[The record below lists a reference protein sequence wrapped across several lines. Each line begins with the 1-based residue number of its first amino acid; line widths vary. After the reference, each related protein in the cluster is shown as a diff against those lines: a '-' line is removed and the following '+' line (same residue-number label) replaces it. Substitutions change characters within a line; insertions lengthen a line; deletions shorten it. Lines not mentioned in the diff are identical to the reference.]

1 MSNSNIV
8 KRGSF
13 EIEAAE
19 AALAEASKGGAD
31 FYKPKSGQNVLRFLP
46 PPEGKNSP
54 FVVSYQHWITLPDGS
69 RSNLNCARMIAK
81 QRCPVCEKMDELLRS
96 GNEVDFKAANE
107 FKPKLRVFANI
118 IDREDEAK
126 GVQVFGFGKSVLDQL
141 VAIRKDQRAG
151 GDFTD
156 IEDGFDILLNK
167 KGEGMKTE
175 YSCLPSRDSS
185 PLADDVHLANL
196 WLDNQYDLDAYKRV
210 LPFEDA
216 YAKLTGESA
225 GADRP
230 SRMTSSGA
238 RKPEVLPAKGGTTK
252 RRNVED
258 DINY

>member
-1 MSNSNIV
+1 MSNIV

-13 EIEAAE
+13 DIEAAD

-69 RSNLNCARMIAK
+69 RSNLNCARMISK
-81 QRCPVCEKMDELLRS
+81 QRCPVCEKMDDLLRS
-96 GNEVDFKAANE
+96 GNEVDFKAASE

-141 VAIRKDQRAG
+141 VSIRKDTRAG

-156 IEDGFDILLNK
+156 IDDGFDIILTK

-175 YSCLPSRDSS
+175 YTCLASRESS
-185 PLADDVHLANL
+185 MLSEDGDLTNL
-196 WLDNQYDLDAYKRV
+196 WLDNQYDLDVYKRV
-210 LPFEDA
+210 LPFEEA
-216 YAKLTGESA
+216 YAKLTGETVMSE
-225 GADRP
+225 RP
-230 SRMTSSGA
+230 ARANSSGV
-238 RKPEVLPAKGGTTK
+238 RKPEVLPPASKSAK
-252 RRNVED
+252 RRSIED
-258 DINY
+258 DIG